1 MFHLTIPRARAGWA
15 GGPAGAGWAGLGWGA
30 WAGARSAP
38 ARETRV
44 PTAVHIPALVP
55 SLGREGRRPVRRAG
69 GPASG
74 SPGCPRPR
82 SPGGSSGLLSLG
94 PTWRIRSEN
103 KRRKW
108 DTGRFPGSPL
118 PSVLQINNP
127 RLQRPP
133 PRASG
138 LWTRPLHGPLHG
150 PPAPRVA
157 EHRPR
162 PRDPLSESSGA
173 AEHPELRYFV
183 TEKANPRGGWGGGRA
198 SWPGRLETAPA
209 LQLALSEKRGVS
221 PPYYAVRGPNNIPV
235 ATATPQATPLA
246 RSCGLLVS
254 LATPPSQQ
262 LKRTLRSSR
271 FPARRWGVPVCAVSS
286 RVSRARCEA

>member
-1 MFHLTIPRARAGWA
+1 ME
-15 GGPAGAGWAGLGWGA
+15 
-30 WAGARSAP
+30 S
-38 ARETRV
+38 
-44 PTAVHIPALVP
+44 
-55 SLGREGRRPVRRAG
+55 RRPGQRL
-69 GPASG
+69 
-74 SPGCPRPR
+74 PGCPRPR

-138 LWTRPLHGPLHG
+138 LWTRPLHGP
-150 PPAPRVA
+150 PAPRVA

-162 PRDPLSESSGA
+162 PRDPLSVSGGA
-173 AEHPELRYFV
+173 AEPAELRYFV
-183 TEKANPRGGWGGGRA
+183 TEKANPLGGWGGGRA

-221 PPYYAVRGPNNIPV
+221 SPYYAVRGPNNIPV
-235 ATATPQATPLA
+235 ATATPPGHSPFAQLRPPGLPSHTP
-246 RSCGLLVS
+246 
-254 LATPPSQQ
+254 
-262 LKRTLRSSR
+262 
-271 FPARRWGVPVCAVSS
+271 FPTT
-286 RVSRARCEA
+286 